1 MSRRAVSPVTG
12 TVLLLLCTVALSGA
26 LGAAVLGSDLDAASA
41 RPVAVSATANGD
53 TDRIL
58 LLYRAGRPLD
68 VRRLDVRISVNGTA
82 LERQPPVP
90 FFSATGFRSGP
101 TGPFNSADGPT
112 WTPGERASV
121 RLAGTNDPPLSPGD
135 AVTVRLVRGGRTVA
149 VARTTAVS

>member
-1 MSRRAVSPVTG
+1 MSRRAVSPVTA

-26 LGAAVLGSDLDAASA
+26 LGAAVLGSDVNATAAPPA
-41 RPVAVSATANGD
+41 AVSATANAH

-58 LLYRAGRPLD
+58 LLHRAGDPLD

-82 LERQPPVP
+82 LDRQPPVP

-101 TGPFNSADGPT
+101 TGPFNSADEPV
-112 WTPGERASV
+112 WEVGERASV
-121 RLAGTNDPPLSPGD
+121 RLAGTNDPALSPGD
-135 AVTVRLVRGGRTVA
+135 AVTVRLVRDGRTVA

>member
-12 TVLLLLCTVALSGA
+12 TVLLLLCTAVLSGA
-26 LGAAVLGSDLDAASA
+26 IGAVVLGSDVDATPAPS
-41 RPVAVSATANGD
+41 VAVSATANAN
-53 TDRIL
+53 TDRVL
-58 LLYRAGRPLD
+58 LLHRTGEPLD

-82 LERQPPVP
+82 LDRQPPVP

-101 TGPFNSADGPT
+101 TGPFNSADEPT

-121 RLAGTNDPPLSPGD
+121 RLAGTNAPTLSPGD
-135 AVTVRLVRGGRTVA
+135 AVTVRLVSDGRTIA